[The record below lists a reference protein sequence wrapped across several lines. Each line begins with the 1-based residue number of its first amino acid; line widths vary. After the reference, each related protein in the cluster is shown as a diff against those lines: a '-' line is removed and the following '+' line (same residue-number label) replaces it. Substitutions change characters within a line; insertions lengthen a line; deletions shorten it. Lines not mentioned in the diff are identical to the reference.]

1 MDKKILNL
9 IICVLICLAVI
20 LGLLVVKFATVKVD
34 VKTTED
40 TEKVIEETVVNDP
53 VEGNLKIHKSQNGY
67 SVKYPADM
75 QAKQIAR
82 SIDFIL
88 EDAES
93 GSSLNVVTAKND
105 GTLKK
110 MNREEFEYSLLHTTE
125 DAVLL
130 SYEDILLNGTEAVK
144 AVFTY
149 MDSVTEQYIVI
160 TDGLSY
166 NISVTK
172 GENITEEMSLI
183 LDSVVK
189 SFTLN

>member
-9 IICVLICLAVI
+9 IMCVLMCFVVI
-20 LGLLVVKFATVKVD
+20 LVLLIIKFATVKNEVET
-34 VKTTED
+34 KQD
-40 TEKVIEETVVNDP
+40 TEVLIEETALDDP
-53 VEGNLKIHKSQNGY
+53 AEGDIKIHKSQNGY
-67 SVKYPADM
+67 SIKYPAYM

-88 EDAES
+88 EDTDS

-105 GTLKK
+105 GTLEK
-110 MNREEFEYSLLHTTE
+110 MSRDEFEYSLLHTTE

-130 SYEDILLNGTEAVK
+130 NYEDIMLNGTQAVK
-144 AVFTY
+144 ATFTY
-149 MDSVTEQYIVI
+149 MDSVTEQYVVI

-172 GENITEEMSLI
+172 SDNITEEMSAI
-183 LDSVVK
+183 FDNAVK
-189 SFTLN
+189 SFTLD